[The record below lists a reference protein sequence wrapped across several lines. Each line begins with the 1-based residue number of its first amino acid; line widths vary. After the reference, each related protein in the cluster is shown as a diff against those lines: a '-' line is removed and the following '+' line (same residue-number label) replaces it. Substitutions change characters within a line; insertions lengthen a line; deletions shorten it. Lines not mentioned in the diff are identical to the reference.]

1 MDVHLTLNEASAL
14 INGSVHGNGEVIVDR
29 LSVDSRTL
37 SQPDGTLFIALV
49 GEQHDGHNYI
59 SDLYKRGI
67 RAFLVST
74 LPDFQRFPDAGFC
87 LMPDTLTAMQELAAA
102 RRKQFSGEVVAITG
116 SNGKTIVKEWINQC
130 LSDLYI
136 IHRSPKSYNSQVGVP
151 LSVWGAGPQH
161 HLAVIEAGISRPG
174 EMERLQAII
183 RPRWGIFTNLGTAH
197 QEHFKSLEEK
207 FREKL
212 ELFRDCEKVIV
223 RMDSPIASEPLRSIL
238 GELKAGIV
246 DWSLEGPASYRYRV
260 VSRTRGETLI
270 EAGHGG
276 ARFSFTLPF
285 VDDASIENALH
296 VATFALEMGISP
308 GQLTERIAMLEPVSM
323 RLEILKGVGDSILI
337 NDSYNSDIG
346 GLSAALDLMAQQA
359 AGRGQVVILSDL
371 LQSGLEERALYTSI
385 VSLLESKGVE
395 LFVGIGSALCRQRSL
410 FPANSLFY
418 PDTGTFLLG
427 MDRGLFRE
435 KIILIKGS
443 RSFGFERLSGELQ
456 LKTHQTR
463 LETDLNAL
471 SHNLNYFRSL
481 LDKGVETMVMVKALS
496 YGIGNIEIAK
506 LMQFHQV
513 DYLAVA
519 FIDEGVALRRAGVH
533 LPLMVLNPDPG
544 GLSTMIDFRLEPE
557 LYNLR
562 GVKALQVLLHDRGIR
577 DYPVHLKL
585 DTGMHRLG
593 FVSDTLE
600 QALDILKEPEFQ
612 LASVFTHLAAS
623 DSPEHDAFTSEQISR
638 FDRFYEEVSGS
649 LNKNIRR
656 HMLNSS
662 GIERFPGA
670 QYEMVRLGI
679 GLHGIGSGAGLLPA
693 SAFKTT
699 VSQVRKVEA
708 GESVGYSRRGRTE
721 TDSLIAIIPIGYA
734 DGFRRSLGNG
744 AGRVYIHG
752 IEYAT
757 IGDICM
763 DMTMI
768 DVSGT
773 DVEEG
778 DEVEI
783 FGRQQSVSVLATQA
797 GTIPY
802 EILASIPE
810 RVKRVYLQE

>member
-1 MDVHLTLNEASAL
+1 MDFHLTLNKASTL
-14 INGSVHGNGEVIVDR
+14 INGSIHGNGEVIVDR

-37 SQPDGTLFIALV
+37 SQSEGTLFIALV

-59 SDLYKRGI
+59 SDLYKRGV
-67 RAFLVST
+67 RAFLISR
-74 LPDFQRFPDAGFC
+74 LPDLHRFPDAGFC
-87 LMPDTLTAMQELAAA
+87 MLSDTLTAMQKLAAA
-102 RRKQFSGEVVAITG
+102 RRKRFSGDVLAITG
-116 SNGKTIVKEWINQC
+116 SNGKTIVKEWIHQC
-130 LSDLYI
+130 LADLYI

-151 LSVWGAGPQH
+151 LSVWGTGPEH
-161 HLAVIEAGISRPG
+161 NLAVIEAGISRPG

-197 QEHFKSLEEK
+197 QEHFGSLEEK

-212 ELFRDCEKVIV
+212 KLFSECEKVIV
-223 RMDSPIASEPLRSIL
+223 RMDSPIGEETLRNAL
-238 GELKAGIV
+238 GELKARIV
-246 DWSLEGPASYRYRV
+246 DWSLEGPASYHYRV
-260 VSRTRGETLI
+260 LSRTRGETLI
-270 EAGHGG
+270 EAGPDGS
-276 ARFSFTLPF
+276 RFSFILPF

-296 VATFALEMGISP
+296 VVTFALEMGISP
-308 GQLTERIAMLEPVSM
+308 AQLTERITMLEPVSM

-346 GLSAALDLMAQQA
+346 GLSAALDLMVQQA

-371 LQSGLEERALYTSI
+371 LQSGLEEEVLYASI
-385 VSLLESKGVE
+385 ASLLDSKGVE
-395 LFVGIGSALCRQRSL
+395 LFIGIGSALCRQRSL
-410 FPANSLFY
+410 FPDNSLFY
-418 PDTGTFLLG
+418 PDTGTFLQG
-427 MDRGLFRE
+427 IDRGLFRE

-443 RSFGFERLSGELQ
+443 RKFGFESLSGELQ

-519 FIDEGVALRRAGVH
+519 FIDEGVELRRAGIH
-533 LPLMVLNPDPG
+533 LPVMVLNPDPG
-544 GLSTMIDFRLEPE
+544 GFSTMIDYRLEPE

-562 GVKALQVLLHDRGIR
+562 GVKALQVLLHDRVIKG
-577 DYPVHLKL
+577 YPVHLKL

-593 FVSDTLE
+593 FGSDTLE
-600 QALDILKEPEFQ
+600 QALEILKQTEFQ
-612 LASVFTHLAAS
+612 LASVFSHLAAS
-623 DSPEHDAFTSEQISR
+623 DSPEHDDFTREQIRR
-638 FDRFYEEVSGS
+638 FDRFCEHISAS
-649 LNKNIRR
+649 LEQSSRR
-656 HMLNSS
+656 HLLNSS

-679 GLHGIGSGAGLLPA
+679 GLHGIGSGAGLRPA

-699 VSQVRKVEA
+699 VSQVRKVSA
-708 GESVGYSRRGRTE
+708 GESIGYSRRGRTE
-721 TDSLIAIIPIGYA
+721 RDSLIAIIPIGYA

-752 IEYAT
+752 KELAT

-773 DVEEG
+773 DIKEG

-783 FGRQQSVSVLATQA
+783 FGRQQTVSVLATQA